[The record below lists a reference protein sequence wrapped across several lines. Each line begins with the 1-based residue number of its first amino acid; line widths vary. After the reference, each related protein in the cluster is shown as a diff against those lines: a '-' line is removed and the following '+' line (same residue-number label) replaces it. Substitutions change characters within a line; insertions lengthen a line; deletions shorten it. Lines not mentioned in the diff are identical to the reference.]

1 MTPEQSHSA
10 GDKTQGDKTQGD
22 QTQGDQTQGAFE
34 DTRSDL
40 SGPLTGAFEGS
51 SADQDQ
57 AVELGQ
63 LGDYRLIG
71 VMGIGGMGIVYRAED
86 SKLKRAIAL
95 KVMRP
100 EIAASE
106 TSRKRFLREAQ
117 SAARIDHENI
127 VTIYQVGEDNGVPF
141 IAMRYLNGETLKT
154 KLRREGRVDSR
165 VVAEVGRQ
173 VATGLAA
180 AHEQGLIHRDI
191 KPENIWMEAET
202 GRVKILD
209 FGLARTPDADVR
221 LTQSGSVLGTPKYMS
236 PEQATGKTIDHRS
249 DLFSLGSVLYRLL
262 SGKEPFDGGNS
273 SATLIKVTQA
283 EFDPIE
289 KVCRRLDPELARLI
303 NKLLEKA
310 PAKRPQTARE
320 VAEALAK
327 IEKHLESQQEEQAR
341 RQTMM
346 ETAEL
351 KPPDEEALT
360 MIAAENTGKPILLVA
375 ALIAVAVALLGLF
388 AYVLLIGI

>member
-1 MTPEQSHSA
+1 MTPEQPHSA
-10 GDKTQGDKTQGD
+10 GDKAQGDKTQGD
-22 QTQGDQTQGAFE
+22 QTKGAIE
-34 DTRSDL
+34 DTKGDSFTL
-40 SGPLTGAFEGS
+40 SGGCEGY
-51 SADQDQ
+51 SADQEQ
-57 AVELGQ
+57 SVELGR
-63 LGDYRLIG
+63 LGDYRLIA
-71 VMGIGGMGIVYRAED
+71 VMGAGGMGIVYRAED

-127 VTIYQVGEDNGVPF
+127 VTIYQVDEDNGVPF

-154 KLRREGRVDSR
+154 KLRREGRIDSR
-165 VVAEVGRQ
+165 VVADVGRQ

-221 LTQSGSVLGTPKYMS
+221 LTQSGLVVGTPKYMS

-283 EFDPIE
+283 EFEPIE
-289 KVCRRLDPELARLI
+289 KICRGLDPKLVRLV
-303 NKLLEKA
+303 NKLLKKA
-310 PAKRPQTARE
+310 PSKRPQTARE

-327 IEKHLESQQEEQAR
+327 IEKHLQAELEEKAR
-341 RQTMM
+341 RQSMT

-351 KPPDEEALT
+351 KPPDEEVLAK
-360 MIAAENTGKPILLVA
+360 IAAENSGRPVFFVA
-375 ALIAVAVALLGLF
+375 GLIALAVMLFGLF
-388 AYVLLIGI
+388 AYVFLFGF